1 MFMTDEKFNGG
12 ESGRSLRARGRREQ
26 ILDAASACFAREG
39 FHGASISRIS
49 KLSGMSPGHIYH
61 FFDNKEAI
69 VKGIVERMV
78 VRWLELLQPYPT
90 NLDVVP
96 LIAERARIAATER
109 TRPDFVGLWLEVLAE
124 TARNTAV
131 ASAVHEADRTI
142 RVAITEQVRYIR
154 AARGVR
160 NDTPIE
166 AIIEV
171 VLAIFEGLTN
181 RSIVNPDF
189 NCQAVDDVMMV
200 SLRAALEA

>member
-1 MFMTDEKFNGG
+1 MNEHKFTVG
-12 ESGRSLRARGRREQ
+12 ESGRSLRAKGRREQ
-26 ILDAASACFAREG
+26 ILDAASECFAREG
-39 FHGASISRIS
+39 FHGASIARIS

-69 VKGIVERMV
+69 VKGIVERMAT
-78 VRWLELLQPYPT
+78 RWLELLQPYPT

-124 TARNTAV
+124 TARNGVVAQAV
-131 ASAVHEADRTI
+131 NDADQSIRT
-142 RVAITEQVRYIR
+142 AITEQVRYIR

-171 VLAIFEGLTN
+171 VLAIFEGMTN
-181 RSIVNPDF
+181 RSVANKDF
-189 NCQAVDDVMMV
+189 KFETVQGVMMTT
-200 SLRAALEA
+200 LRAALEA